1 MHTNMMGKMA
11 RILLLLLLASAAMLV
26 GTWGHASGREGIEE
40 RGVEQE
46 AGGSGLIFPPFRQA
60 MGDRAIQWGWWSED
74 DRRWVDQ
81 MERLY
86 DTSLRSRGREASRK
100 WRRSGGGEEGDRG
113 WQEEEE
119 EEEEEGEQG
128 LGGIPRIMHQ

>member
-1 MHTNMMGKMA
+1 MMGKMA
-11 RILLLLLLASAAMLV
+11 RISPLLLVASAAVLV
-26 GTWGHASGREGIEE
+26 GTGGHASGREGIEE

-46 AGGSGLIFPPFRQA
+46 AGGSGWIFPPFRQA
-60 MGDRAIQWGWWSED
+60 MGDREIQWGWWSED

-86 DTSLRSRGREASRK
+86 DTSLRSRERETMKRRGSR
-100 WRRSGGGEEGDRG
+100 GGEEGDRG
-113 WQEEEE
+113 WQEE

>member
-1 MHTNMMGKMA
+1 MMGKMG
-11 RILLLLLLASAAMLV
+11 RISPLLLIASAAVLV
-26 GTWGHASGREGIEE
+26 GTGGHASGREGIEE
-40 RGVEQE
+40 RDVEE
-46 AGGSGLIFPPFRQA
+46 YAGGSELIFPPFRQA
-60 MGDRAIQWGWWSED
+60 MGDRAIQWGWWSEE

-86 DTSLRSRGREASRK
+86 DTSLRNRGREARGK
-100 WRRSGGGEEGDRG
+100 WQGSGGGEEGDRG
-113 WQEEEE
+113 QEEEEE